1 MAKRQLNRRQSWRI
15 EKIQNERAARAS
27 RRESR
32 AVEALEGGDLGPEQ
46 AGLVIAH
53 FGVQV
58 EVEALEGETA
68 GQVFRC
74 HLRAN
79 LPALV
84 TGDQVVWRPGNQGD
98 GVIVAQ
104 LPRNSELCRPDMR
117 GQLKP
122 VAANVDQIV
131 IVFAPL
137 PEPHA
142 NLIDRYLVAA
152 EHAGIRPLLLLN
164 KADLIDAQNREALQA
179 LLEVYRQLGYPLLEV
194 SAHQGDGLER
204 LKQALD
210 RRVSVFVGQSGVG
223 KSSLVNGLLPGV
235 DTRVGALSELTGKG
249 THTTTTARLFHFP
262 GGGQL
267 IDSPGIREFGLGH
280 VSRADVE
287 AGFIEFGELLG
298 RCRFRDCKHDREPGC
313 ALLQALEDGRV
324 QPQRMASYRHIV
336 ASLPED
342 DY

>member
-15 EKIQNERAARAS
+15 EKIQEERAARAA

-32 AVEALEGGDLGPEQ
+32 AQEELEGGELGAEQ
-46 AGLVIAH
+46 VGLVIAH

-58 EVEALEGETA
+58 EVEAQDGDDA

-79 LPALV
+79 LPTLV
-84 TGDQVVWRPGNQGD
+84 TGDRVVWRPGNQGI

-104 LPRNSELCRPDMR
+104 LPRHSELCRPDMR

-122 VAANVDQIV
+122 VAANVDQIIV
-131 IVFAPL
+131 VFAPI

-142 NLIDRYLVAA
+142 NLIDRYLIAA
-152 EHAGIRPLLLLN
+152 EHAGIAPLLLLN
-164 KADLIDAQNREALQA
+164 KADLIDEGNRAALES
-179 LLEVYRQLGYPLLEV
+179 LLGVYRQLDYPLLEV
-194 SAHQGDGLER
+194 SAHDGAGMSTLRER
-204 LKQALD
+204 LD
-210 RRVSVFVGQSGVG
+210 GRISVFVGQSGVG
-223 KSSLVNGLLPGV
+223 KSSLVNSLLPDV
-235 DTRVGALSELTGKG
+235 DTRVGALSEQTGKG

-262 GGGQL
+262 GGGDL

-287 AGFIEFGELLG
+287 AGFIEFRDLLG
-298 RCRFRDCKHDREPGC
+298 TCRFRDCRHDREPGC
-313 ALLQALEDGRV
+313 ALLKALDDGRI
-324 QPQRMASYRHIV
+324 QPQRMASYRHILS
-336 ASLPED
+336 SLPEPE
-342 DY
+342 Y

>member
-15 EKIQNERAARAS
+15 EKVQEERAARAAK
-27 RRESR
+27 RESR
-32 AVEALEGGDLGPEQ
+32 ALDELEGGDLGPEQ
-46 AGLVIAH
+46 TGLVIAH

-58 EVEALEGETA
+58 EVEAEDGEIR

-84 TGDQVVWRPGNQGD
+84 TGDRVVWRAGNQGN

-104 LPRNSELCRPDMR
+104 LPRNSELCRPDSR

-122 VAANVDQIV
+122 VAANVDLIV

-142 NLIDRYLVAA
+142 NLIDRYLIAA

-164 KADLIDAQNREALQA
+164 KADLVDEQNGPRLNA
-179 LLEVYRQLGYPLLEV
+179 LLAVYRQLGYPLMEV
-194 SAHQGDGLER
+194 SAHEGGGMEALQARLDGH
-204 LKQALD
+204 
-210 RRVSVFVGQSGVG
+210 VSVFVGQSGVG
-223 KSSLVNGLLPGV
+223 KSSLVNSLLPGV
-235 DTRVGALSELTGKG
+235 DTRVGGLSEVTGKG

-262 GGGQL
+262 GGGEL

-280 VSRADVE
+280 VSRDDVE
-287 AGFIEFGELLG
+287 AGFIEFADLLG
-298 RCRFRDCKHDREPGC
+298 TCRFRDCKHDREPGC
-313 ALLQALEDGRV
+313 ALLKALEEGRI
-324 QPQRMASYRHIV
+324 QPQRIASYRHII
-336 ASLPED
+336 ASLPD
-342 DY
+342 ADF

>member
-15 EKIQNERAARAS
+15 DKIQGERAARAAK
-27 RRESR
+27 RETQ
-32 AVEALEGGDLGPEQ
+32 AVQILEGGDLGPEQ
-46 AGLVIAH
+46 VGLVIAH

-58 EVEALEGETA
+58 EVEAQDGEQS

-79 LPALV
+79 LPTLV
-84 TGDQVVWRPGNQGD
+84 TGDRVVWRAGNQGI

-104 LPRNSELCRPDMR
+104 LPRDSELCRPDSR

-122 VAANVDQIV
+122 VAANVDLIV

-164 KADLIDAQNREALQA
+164 KADLIDAQNGPALES
-179 LLEVYRQLGYPLLEV
+179 LLAVYRQLGYPLLEV
-194 SAHQGDGLER
+194 SAHQGDGMEK
-204 LKQALD
+204 LKQQLD
-210 RRVSVFVGQSGVG
+210 GHVSVFVGQSGVG
-223 KSSLVNGLLPGV
+223 KSSLVNSLLPGV

-262 GGGQL
+262 GGGEL
-267 IDSPGIREFGLGH
+267 VDSPGIREFGLVH
-280 VSRADVE
+280 VSRDDVE
-287 AGFIEFGELLG
+287 AGFIEFHELLG
-298 RCRFRDCKHDREPGC
+298 HCRFRDCKHDREPGC
-313 ALLQALEDGRV
+313 ALLKALEDGRIH
-324 QPQRMASYRHIV
+324 PQRMASYRHIL
-336 ASLPED
+336 ASLPEA

>member
-15 EKIQNERAARAS
+15 EKIQEERAARAA

-32 AVEALEGGDLGPEQ
+32 AIDELEGGDLGPEQ
-46 AGLVIAH
+46 TGLVIAH

-58 EVEALEGETA
+58 EVEAQDGDQR

-84 TGDQVVWRPGNQGD
+84 TGDQVVWRPGNQGI

-104 LPRNSELCRPDMR
+104 LPRHSELCRPDTR

-122 VAANVDQIV
+122 VAANVDLIV

-152 EHAGIRPLLLLN
+152 EHAGIAPLLLLN
-164 KADLIDAQNREALQA
+164 KADLIDAHNQPALDA
-179 LLEVYRQLGYPLLEV
+179 LLSVYRTLGYSLLEV
-194 SAHQGDGLER
+194 SAHDGAGMDALRQR
-204 LKQALD
+204 LDGQ
-210 RRVSVFVGQSGVG
+210 VSVFVGQSGVG
-223 KSSLVNGLLPGV
+223 KSSLVNSLLPGV
-235 DTRVGALSELTGKG
+235 DTRVGALSEMTGKG

-262 GGGQL
+262 GGGEL

-280 VSRADVE
+280 VSRADVD
-287 AGFIEFGELLG
+287 AGFIEFQDLLG

-313 ALLQALEDGRV
+313 ALLKALEEGRI
-324 QPQRMASYRHIV
+324 QPQRMQSYRHIISGLQ
-336 ASLPED
+336 AP